1 MKKKITFIS
10 DTHAKHQHVT
20 KDLPGGD
27 ILIHCGDISNR
38 GFMTEI
44 KNFLEWFDGVKGYEH
59 KVFIA
64 GNHDFGFQDNPKEC
78 IELLK
83 NYPNV
88 TYLEDN
94 SVIIDGIKI
103 YGSPWQPRFYN
114 WAFNVER
121 GEAIAKKWEK
131 IPTDVDIL
139 ITHGPVF
146 GILDQTYTK
155 QRVGCEELYKKV
167 VEIKPKIHACGH
179 IHYARHIKQVEDVVY
194 INACCLGEEYMY
206 QNAPIT
212 VDFDFE
218 NNNWDLLGH

>member
-10 DTHAKHQHVT
+10 DTHTKHRHLT
-20 KDLPGGD
+20 NDLPGGD

-38 GFMTEI
+38 GYMTEI

-64 GNHDFGFQDNPKEC
+64 GNHDFGFKDNPKEC

-167 VEIKPKIHACGH
+167 VEVKPKIHACGH

-218 NNNWDLLGH
+218 NNNWDLIGH

>member
-38 GFMTEI
+38 GYMTEI

-167 VEIKPKIHACGH
+167 VEVKPKIHACGH

-218 NNNWDLLGH
+218 NNNWDLIGH